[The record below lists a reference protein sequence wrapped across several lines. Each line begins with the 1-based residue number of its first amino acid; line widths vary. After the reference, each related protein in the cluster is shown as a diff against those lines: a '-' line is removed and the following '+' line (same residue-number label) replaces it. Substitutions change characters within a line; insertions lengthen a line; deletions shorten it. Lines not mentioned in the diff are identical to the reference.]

1 MNWSRLSEQQIIPVS
16 LTVAIAVGGVAV
28 TVIAKDNDDDAAKRA
43 LLALP
48 SISLQKAIDTAV
60 REVGGKVIGTA
71 VKVKDGE
78 ASYYRVEL
86 LTVDS
91 TEKQIFIDVKD
102 VLIDIKTGKVAKILA
117 SDQR

>member
-1 MNWSRLSEQQIIPVS
+1 MIVKKIIPVA

-28 TVIAKDNDDDAAKRA
+28 TVIAKDNDDDDAAKKA

>member
-1 MNWSRLSEQQIIPVS
+1 MIVKKIIPVA

-28 TVIAKDNDDDAAKRA
+28 TVIARDNDDDAAKRA

-60 REVGGKVIGTA
+60 RDVGGKVIGTA
-71 VKVKDGE
+71 VKVKDGK
-78 ASYYRVEL
+78 AADR
-86 LTVDS
+86 
-91 TEKQIFIDVKD
+91 TEKQIFVDVKD